1 MFDGENCIRC
11 NQHFKFEDLTYRSDG
26 YGLCHECNVKLDPKR
41 EQVRACPH
49 DGTKM
54 NKSIVHGKLLV
65 DNCPSCGGIWLDG
78 DELEIMREMLVQQG
92 RAQASAIP
100 FFFPFWIGAV

>member
-11 NQHFKFEDLTYRSDG
+11 NKHFKFEELTYRSDG
-26 YGLCHECNVKLDPKR
+26 FGLCQECSVKLDPKR
-41 EQVRACPH
+41 EHIRECPH

-54 NKSIVHGKLLV
+54 NKSIVQGRLLV

-78 DELEIMREMLVQQG
+78 DELEIMREMLIQQG
-92 RAQASAIP
+92 RAQVP
-100 FFFPFWIGAV
+100 FMFPFWIGAI